1 MPKPQHIIENQW
13 PYSSFYAIY
22 DGHSGKGC
30 AEFLKKNMY
39 DYILTN
45 PNFPCRIKAALV
57 DGFKKIDHDFL
68 IKAKENGD
76 ISGSCAIV
84 VLIIGDKCFIANT
97 GDSRAFISLNNGKAV
112 GWLSNEHK
120 PGDSL
125 ERKRVI
131 QAGGNIYS
139 NYILND
145 QGENINIG
153 PYLVSPGKLHVSR
166 AIGDIDAKDADYGGN
181 IDVIIPDPE
190 VKSFKMKNDQ
200 DFIFIATGRIFE
212 VFSNKEITDLI
223 FLNIENHK
231 NEGLGA
237 GFLAAIEE
245 IFTLAL
251 NRLCEDNV
259 TIIIIGLKGIQEYL
273 NTLLP

>member
-1 MPKPQHIIENQW
+1 
-13 PYSSFYAIY
+13 
-22 DGHSGKGC
+22 
-30 AEFLKKNMY
+30 
-39 DYILTN
+39 
-45 PNFPCRIKAALV
+45 
-57 DGFKKIDHDFL
+57 
-68 IKAKENGD
+68 
-76 ISGSCAIV
+76 
-84 VLIIGDKCFIANT
+84 
-97 GDSRAFISLNNGKAV
+97 
-112 GWLSNEHK
+112 
-120 PGDSL
+120 
-125 ERKRVI
+125 
-131 QAGGNIYS
+131 
-139 NYILND
+139 
-145 QGENINIG
+145 
-153 PYLVSPGKLHVSR
+153 
-166 AIGDIDAKDADYGGN
+166 
-181 IDVIIPDPE
+181 
-190 VKSFKMKNDQ
+190 MKNDQ